1 MFSLFEVIHLLC
13 INFNTLGINFYVG
26 FLPNYG
32 IPPYIVVL
40 TSSKD
45 LIIYSVEV
53 PGMGFYKSGT
63 ITSNTQNFINPPKNS
78 STGPS
83 YSNSNFLNDE
93 YKQGVY
99 LQTSRNK
106 VTTIGTYFGENFDT
120 FFVIPTI
127 DLCLDSYTYFAISVS
142 THVTADGSVVIVSTA
157 DETSVNITVPVSAY
171 IKLNN
176 SANWTLL
183 QPGKSYSYTIQK
195 LQIVYIAARS
205 PTDLTGTKVIANKPI
220 SFFSGHECAHI
231 PSRTPSCDHLMEQIP
246 PTILWGR
253 VYYFAPL
260 SSRVSYRIKIIAA
273 YDSTLVHIYCN
284 GTNESYYINSREF
297 KMLPYNNKEF
307 CGVYA
312 NKEVLVAQF
321 SHSYQTDSKGDA
333 MMTLI
338 PPTTH
343 YTNNIISSTFE
354 THKRST
360 IYNHYINI
368 IVLASYYQP
377 EMISITT
384 AGVTTQSLN
393 SHSWVPIIVNNV
405 TVAYAAQVNISHDVF
420 EVTHSDS
427 SALMTVVVYGFGIYT
442 ETQEENFAE
451 GYGHPGW
458 LAGQL
463 LAGMYI
469 FVSKINFWECD
480 CYALILPMLFY

>member
-53 PGMGFYKSGT
+53 PGMGFYKSGN
-63 ITSNTQNFINPPKNS
+63 ITSNTQNIINPPKNS

-83 YSNSNFLNDE
+83 YSNPNFLNDE
-93 YKQGVY
+93 YKQGIY

-127 DLCLDSYTYFAISVS
+127 DLCLDSYTYFAISVR

-176 SANWTLL
+176 SANWTSLH
-183 QPGKSYSYTIQK
+183 PGKSYSYTIQK
-195 LQIVYIAARS
+195 LQIVYIAATS
-205 PTDLTGTKVIANKPI
+205 PTDLTGTEVIANKPI

-231 PSRTPSCDHLMEQIP
+231 PPTTRSCDHLMEQIP

-260 SSRVSYRIKIIAA
+260 SSRVSYTIKIIAA
-273 YDSTLVHIYCN
+273 NDSTLVDVHCN
-284 GTNESYYINSREF
+284 GTVKSYYINSRGF
-297 KMLPYNNKEF
+297 IMLNYSNQEF

-338 PPTTH
+338 PPTSH

-354 THKRST
+354 INKRST

-384 AGVTTQSLN
+384 DGVTTQSLS

-405 TVAYAAQVNISHDVF
+405 TVAYAAQVSILPNVF
-420 EVTHSDS
+420 EVTHSNS
-427 SALMTVVVYGFGIYT
+427 PALMTVVVYGFGIYT
-442 ETQEENFAE
+442 ETQKENFAE

-458 LAGQL
+458 LAGRL
-463 LAGMYI
+463 LAGTI
-469 FVSKINFWECD
+469 LSFV
-480 CYALILPMLFY
+480 